1 MSLAECMEIYRNL
14 FNTKNGER
22 SKSQSCYFFHFNEDE
37 FKQELPQCTSL
48 LYSHEKCCIHSKQL
62 LGSHKQTNILN
73 MQFVHE
79 EKYTV
84 FTSNLSRKE

>member
-1 MSLAECMEIYRNL
+1 MKMNSN
-14 FNTKNGER
+14 K
-22 SKSQSCYFFHFNEDE
+22 K
-37 FKQELPQCTSL
+37 LPQCTSL
-48 LYSHEKCCIHSKQL
+48 LYSHEECCILYTQQQL

-84 FTSNLSRKE
+84 FTSNLSRKEWNKESSNHTLECSFLLSLVFL